1 MKLTYLPAFQHL
13 NWHPDR
19 KELRSFAMAMLI
31 GFAVLGLVAA
41 WRAHGLGTS
50 TFVLWTIGAGL
61 AAASQVA
68 GLGRLAYLAVY
79 VPSSLI
85 GFVVSQV
92 LLTLIFFV
100 VFVPIGFVLR
110 LTGKDP
116 LYLRPGARLQW
127 FAHVES
133 TERRRYYRQY

>member
-1 MKLTYLPAFQHL
+1 MTLAELPAFQHL
-13 NWHPDR
+13 KWHPDHQER
-19 KELRSFAMAMLI
+19 RSFALAMLI
-31 GFAVLGLVAA
+31 GFAILGLVSA
-41 WRAHGLGTS
+41 WRTREFGSPTYI
-50 TFVLWTIGAGL
+50 LWTIGAGL
-61 AAASQVA
+61 AAASQVP

-92 LLTLIFFV
+92 LLTIIFFT
-100 VFVPIGFVLR
+100 VFVPIGFALR

-116 LYLRPGARLQW
+116 LYLRPGERLQW
-127 FAHVES
+127 FTHVEN